1 MPKGPKRSTL
11 ISIHLILAA
20 LFLPLMLILPLS
32 GSAYIF
38 GWHGS
43 ATTEELVVLNE
54 AMPEDEAEREAFFR
68 EVFAEHAPG
77 YDFAYMRG
85 RGNSVMFRPTTRTY
99 YTAETRDDG
108 TTLVERVR
116 PSLLKRLIEL
126 HKGHGPRLMRWFEG
140 AFGVALIFTA
150 LSGLW
155 LAWTVKKYRKQ
166 TIIAFVI
173 GSVAMVLCLV

>member
-1 MPKGPKRSTL
+1 MPKRPTL

-20 LFLPLMLILPLS
+20 FFLPLMLILPLS

-43 ATTEELVVLNE
+43 ETETELVVISE
-54 AMPEDEAEREAFFR
+54 PIPEAEATRDAFFR

-77 YDFAYMRG
+77 YDFDYVRG
-85 RGNSVMFRPTTRTY
+85 RPGSYQFRPTTRTF
-99 YTAETRDDG
+99 YTARTDDEG
-108 TTLVERVR
+108 NTTITKVV
-116 PSLLKRLIEL
+116 PSLMSRLIEL
-126 HKGHGPRLMRWFEG
+126 HKGHGPQFMRWYEG
-140 AFGVALIFTA
+140 AFGIALILTA

-173 GSVAMVLCLV
+173 GSVLMGLCLV